1 MSAFKQIRSGSIL
14 CALSN
19 GIVVAYFYSSMV
31 WLSAWLDTGH
41 PGLDGDGL
49 RSPQVYPVVIRA
61 RVYIRAILD
70 QERIVLPLG
79 KHRFNCILR
88 NGS

>member
-1 MSAFKQIRSGSIL
+1 MI
-14 CALSN
+14 
-19 GIVVAYFYSSMV
+19 

-41 PGLDGDGL
+41 PGLVRDGL
-49 RSPQVYPVVIRA
+49 CLQQVYPVVIEA
-61 RVYIRAILD
+61 RVYIRPILD

-79 KHRFNCILR
+79 IYRVNCILR